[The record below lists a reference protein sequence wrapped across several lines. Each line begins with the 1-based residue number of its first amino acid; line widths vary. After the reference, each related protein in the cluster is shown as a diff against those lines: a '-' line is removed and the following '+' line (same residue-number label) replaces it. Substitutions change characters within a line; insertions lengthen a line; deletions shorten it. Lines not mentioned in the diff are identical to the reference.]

1 MRAMQD
7 GESGMGSVSLLR
19 LFRLIAAVALLSLQ
33 FVSLKILGLRRMPCG
48 GSFDGPCGSRQRS

>member
-1 MRAMQD
+1 MQD